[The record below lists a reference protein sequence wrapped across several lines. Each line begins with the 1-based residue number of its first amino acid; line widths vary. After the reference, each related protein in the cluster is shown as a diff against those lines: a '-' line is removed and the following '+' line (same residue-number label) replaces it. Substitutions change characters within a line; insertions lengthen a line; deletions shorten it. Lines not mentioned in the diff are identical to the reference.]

1 MKVCEQDRK
10 FPQVSGSIDRTHYQH
25 VAVILHRDH
34 THYQHV
40 AVILHRDHTHYQHV
54 AVILPYLHIAR

>member
-1 MKVCEQDRK
+1 MEVCEQDRK
-10 FPQVSGSIDRTHYQH
+10 LSQVSGSIDRTHYQH

-40 AVILHRDHTHYQHV
+40 AVIL
-54 AVILPYLHIAR
+54 PYLHIAR